1 MHKLKWPKSKPLQIK
16 YQIMIIFNEQT
27 EKWREK
33 LISSGSDMMMVGGLS
48 LMGSLP
54 NTDFVLF
61 FFFSF
66 FFFSNN
72 QSVSNKRKENSFRNK
87 CNRRWLI
94 DNHNSLSIQHEIKT
108 CITGKNS
115 NTQRNNNY
123 SSNYMTNSN
132 FFRRPPVLL
141 CSQTLYIRPIFQ
153 QIH

>member
-1 MHKLKWPKSKPLQIK
+1 MHKLKSPKSKPLQIK

-33 LISSGSDMMMVGGLS
+33 FTSSSSDMMMVGGLP
-48 LMGSLP
+48 LVGSQL
-54 NTDFVLF
+54 NTDFVLC
-61 FFFSF
+61 F

-72 QSVSNKRKENSFRNK
+72 ILVNNKRKRNSFRNK

-94 DNHNSLSIQHEIKT
+94 NNHNSLSIQHEIKT
-108 CITGKNS
+108 CITGNNR

-132 FFRRPPVLL
+132 SFRPTCLSL
-141 CSQTLYIRPIFQ
+141 
-153 QIH
+153 

>member
-1 MHKLKWPKSKPLQIK
+1 
-16 YQIMIIFNEQT
+16 MIIFNEQT

-33 LISSGSDMMMVGGLS
+33 LIGSGSDMMMVGGLS
-48 LMGSLP
+48 LMGRLP

-61 FFFSF
+61 FFFLVITIQLVT
-66 FFFSNN
+66 NE
-72 QSVSNKRKENSFRNK
+72 KEIHLEIN
-87 CNRRWLI
+87 NRRWLI

-132 FFRRPPVLL
+132 SFRPPPVLL
-141 CSQTLYIRPIFQ
+141 CSQTLCLRLIFQ